1 MINMMETDIEQ
12 YIEERIPE
20 LKERLFPVLTT
31 DISKLSVVYLFT
43 DISSDHVKESQLTL
57 NVIWSDYDE
66 CMEIHRKLKEIF
78 AMESD
83 TPFVKYQDT
92 YFHSELSSGGGALF
106 NDDLQMWEI
115 SKYYILNWR

>member
-1 MINMMETDIEQ
+1 MINMMETDIKQ

-20 LKERLFPVLTT
+20 LNERLFPVLTT

-66 CMEIHRKLKEIF
+66 CMEVHQKLKEIL

-83 TPFVKYQDT
+83 QAFVKYQDT
-92 YFHSELSSGGGALF
+92 YFHSELSSGGGTLF